1 MSGVSSSSTLAVDK
15 TNDSVEKDFTKLKD
29 LVGEED
35 NTVKKLKEK
44 FEQWKF
50 DQDDLDG
57 EKKTQVHNTLS
68 VEKLKGKVEQLKVDK
83 DDSVGE
89 KKQVHN
95 TLSDREIFDKWCKVW
110 RAVYPTDDE
119 KEYRFHIFQKALKPP
134 IPEEQRGMNYSGL
147 ADQTERELNGLQA
160 YMFKTDIDMLDK
172 LEEIFKKQ
180 EEQHGPFPQTEEE
193 ELDEELDYELD
204 EGSELIDCVRIEN
217 DGDNY
222 YIHYY

>member
-1 MSGVSSSSTLAVDK
+1 
-15 TNDSVEKDFTKLKD
+15 
-29 LVGEED
+29 
-35 NTVKKLKEK
+35 
-44 FEQWKF
+44 
-50 DQDDLDG
+50 
-57 EKKTQVHNTLS
+57 
-68 VEKLKGKVEQLKVDK
+68 LKGKVEQLKVDK

-95 TLSDREIFDKWCKVW
+95 TLSGTKTLNHILINFLFSYNISWLPVLNNACLFFYSDREIFDKWCKVW